1 MEEIMADSNVVLVTG
16 ASTGFGRLI
25 SVTLARRGYTVFASM
40 RDLTG
45 RNRSRAVELE
55 ELGRNESLRL
65 RAVEL
70 DVTSDTSVQQAV
82 EQVVREAGRIDA
94 VVNNA
99 GVAYWGLL
107 ETFTVEQAKQIFE
120 TNFFGPLRV
129 NRAVLPH
136 MRQRRSGLLIHIS
149 SIAGRLVLPS
159 MALYCATKF
168 ALEAMAET
176 LRYEVSQL
184 GIDSLIVEPGE
195 YPTAIFG
202 NAAEAADQAR
212 AVDYGAVAE
221 MPRKILEGLAS
232 NNNDVQEVADRVV
245 ELIEMPAGSRPIR
258 SLVGTFAQ
266 QCQPLNDLALQFQTG
281 ALQAFGLSDLM
292 ALRRAERQ
300 VA

>member
-1 MEEIMADSNVVLVTG
+1 MADSNVVLVTG

>member
-1 MEEIMADSNVVLVTG
+1 MADSNVVLVTG

-82 EQVVREAGRIDA
+82 EQVVREAGRIDT

-245 ELIEMPAGSRPIR
+245 ELIEMTAGSRLVR
-258 SLVGTFAQ
+258 SLVGTFA
-266 QCQPLNDLALQFQTG
+266 
-281 ALQAFGLSDLM
+281 
-292 ALRRAERQ
+292 
-300 VA
+300 

>member
-45 RNRSRAVELE
+45 RNRSRAAELE
-55 ELGRNESLRL
+55 E
-65 RAVEL
+65 
-70 DVTSDTSVQQAV
+70 D
-82 EQVVREAGRIDA
+82 
-94 VVNNA
+94 
-99 GVAYWGLL
+99 
-107 ETFTVEQAKQIFE
+107 
-120 TNFFGPLRV
+120 
-129 NRAVLPH
+129 
-136 MRQRRSGLLIHIS
+136 
-149 SIAGRLVLPS
+149 
-159 MALYCATKF
+159 
-168 ALEAMAET
+168 
-176 LRYEVSQL
+176 
-184 GIDSLIVEPGE
+184 
-195 YPTAIFG
+195 PTAIFG

-245 ELIEMPAGSRPIR
+245 ELIEMPAGSRPVR

-300 VA
+300 

>member
-94 VVNNA
+94 VVK
-99 GVAYWGLL
+99 

-245 ELIEMPAGSRPIR
+245 ELIEMPAGSRPVR

>member
-1 MEEIMADSNVVLVTG
+1 MADSNVVLVTG

-82 EQVVREAGRIDA
+82 EQVVREAGRIDT

>member
-45 RNRSRAVELE
+45 RNRSRAAELE

-94 VVNNA
+94 VVKNA